1 MEGESGKEALRRPW
15 RDLAESARRLRV
27 LVPRAEAGAQVGGE
41 GGGRS
46 GRAFRTEKG
55 LCMDEGRSGAGC
67 LLELVLGSSQGPTGR
82 IPTRAG
88 PGARCKA
95 CMQSRFILRPCR
107 GHVCVGG

>member
-27 LVPRAEAGAQVGGE
+27 LVPRAEAGAQVGGD

-55 LCMDEGRSGAGC
+55 LCMDEGQERGGVLAGAGTG
-67 LLELVLGSSQGPTGR
+67 LQPGPHGAHSH
-82 IPTRAG
+82 PG
-88 PGARCKA
+88 GARGA
-95 CMQSRFILRPCR
+95 L
-107 GHVCVGG
+107 